1 MSDVDTILDQEEV
14 ELSVDDPTRS
24 FVDALQSGDFN
35 SAETLFKDILG
46 NKVQDTLDAEKISV
60 ADQMF
65 NGIDPEELDLND
77 EEEDLDEVGLL
88 DVDPE
93 ETEEPEES

>member
-35 SAETLFKDILG
+35 SAETFFKDILG

-65 NGIDPEELDLND
+65 NGIDPEELDLDD

>member
-65 NGIDPEELDLND
+65 NGIDPEELDLDD